1 MRALITLVLLL
12 VLSVF
17 VAAQDTPIG
26 QSTLSDQAKPGSAPS
41 PTTATS
47 CLIVKHKN
55 LLGRRAVWFA
65 LTLVPIAPGSKYDY
79 VDSINFQNTK
89 MAYNGK
95 DLASIQRSGVHV
107 TVLENKYAPTD
118 LDSARKS
125 CVSSARPSEPTTGD
139 YTH

>member
-1 MRALITLVLLL
+1 MRALITLVLLP

-17 VAAQDTPIG
+17 VAAQDRPIG
-26 QSTLSDQAKPGSAPS
+26 QLTSSDQAGTAPS

-55 LLGRRAVWFA
+55 LVGRRLVWFA
-65 LTLVPIAPGSKYDY
+65 LTAVPIAPGTKYDY

-89 MAYNGK
+89 MAYKGK
-95 DLASIQRSGVHV
+95 ELASIQRSGVHV
-107 TVLENKYAPTD
+107 TVLLSKYAPTD

-125 CVSSARPSEPTTGD
+125 CVSSARPSEPEKPAD
-139 YTH
+139 P